1 MNKTNM
7 IRKNVFFP
15 DHLLMETQ
23 KITNKLGTNF
33 SSFVRKAMEEYIEK
47 VKIELLKKELV
58 EQCKN
63 TAQLNIE
70 ACEDFKYSDGENI

>member
-1 MNKTNM
+1 M

-15 DHLLMETQ
+15 DNLLIET
-23 KITNKLGTNF
+23 KEITSKLDTNF

-47 VKIELLKKELV
+47 VKMELLKKELV

-63 TAQLNIE
+63 TAQLNVE

>member
-15 DHLLMETQ
+15 DHLLIETQ

>member
-15 DHLLMETQ
+15 DHLLIETQ
-23 KITNKLGTNF
+23 EITNKTGTNF
-33 SSFVRKAMEEYIEK
+33 SSFVRTAMEEYIEK

-63 TAQLNIE
+63 TAKINVKT
-70 ACEDFKYSDGENI
+70 CDDFKYSDGENI

>member
-1 MNKTNM
+1 MNKANM
-7 IRKNVFFP
+7 IRKNIFFP

-23 KITNKLGTNF
+23 EITSKTGTNF
-33 SSFVRKAMEEYIEK
+33 SSFVRKAMEEYIKK

-63 TAQLNIE
+63 TAKLNVE
-70 ACEDFKYSDGENI
+70 ACKDFKYSDGENI